1 MDLIEAIEY
10 SENMKT
16 LNLLRK
22 VDRTG
27 TIGRKNGEAFRCM
40 GWIILSP
47 PRPEAN
53 NPYNCYKLTDKGT
66 EELKRISNLIGR

>member
-16 LNLLRK
+16 MNLLRK

-40 GWIILSP
+40 GWIQFCP
-47 PRPEAN
+47 PRPEIDN
-53 NPYNCYKLTDKGT
+53 DYNCYRLTEKGR
-66 EELKRISNLIGR
+66 EELKRVSDFIGR